1 MELISSTNSPLKGK
15 CLSCIDATVSL
26 VPCDTSL
33 KALSTF
39 CLVGKVVAP
48 MIVDKAT
55 IRNFAAKSWK
65 FPVSIVALS
74 EVSKNKNC
82 FEFGYA
88 LVEDRKWAL
97 DNGPCNRVS
106 FPLFGSWLSTS
117 STYLDV
123 FLGANT
129 FTLNLTM
136 SKKLVPGFTCH
147 RLPLAIAGASH
158 DDNGGFK
165 GMAPNGSR
173 FSRQSKMVTN
183 RAIFP
188 VGTSHFLSMQNG
200 SPSRGLRKL
209 YHRYLVLVIRL
220 MLEVMGPDDM
230 PILDLNNNLKVD
242 RVLITEKEKHLN
254 IFNKKNV
261 GQGFLSFDLANG
273 SLVSSIGP
281 SINLQCDVGPLVI
294 GVQDHVRSPIVIND
308 VDGEGPKG
316 CGPRGSLGQDNL
328 EKMTILMVTNSKS
341 SSVCG
346 QEVNFQHD
354 EEKALSN
361 IFQAQ
366 DTSLQDL
373 KQFRS
378 LDLYEIREI
387 GVFSRPSKLL
397 CQHPDVVRDFPWDTN
412 IHVQAPIVV
421 VEESSNDNLNSIS
434 CSDDPNEGIS
444 NGKRLSCLDRWMGL
458 VCLMTQ
464 TLLVRRNLIPMWRRM
479 LYLLYRSHERFGGS
493 WLILRDNN
501 FVLSES
507 KRVGSKGRDLF
518 IPFISNL
525 VNSTGLINLHIQG
538 DKLTWDNHSSS
549 SNHVKSTLDKGLVN
563 GVWIKLFPRAILC
576 SSQTCNSNHRP
587 IFILSGGVEE
597 KFKRCF
603 KFEEGW
609 TRDDRSKLVVD
620 SAWNSV
626 IHFTL
631 GPLAGSSRKLGRP
644 GLLLCTGIDPNLV
657 GLIP

>member
-1 MELISSTNSPLKGK
+1 MDINMPLLSGYFFDLVSRVKRWLQFKYEHIGIFRYNCGCLGHQRRGCSLSSPV
-15 CLSCIDATVSL
+15 TV
-26 VPCDTSL
+26 
-33 KALSTF
+33 A
-39 CLVGKVVAP
+39 
-48 MIVDKAT
+48 
-55 IRNFAAKSWK
+55 N
-65 FPVSIVALS
+65 
-74 EVSKNKNC
+74 N
-82 FEFGYA
+82 
-88 LVEDRKWAL
+88 
-97 DNGPCNRVS
+97 NRVS

-200 SPSRGLRKL
+200 SPSRGLR
-209 YHRYLVLVIRL
+209 
-220 MLEVMGPDDM
+220 
-230 PILDLNNNLKVD
+230 
-242 RVLITEKEKHLN
+242 
-254 IFNKKNV
+254 
-261 GQGFLSFDLANG
+261 FLSFDLANG

-366 DTSLQDL
+366 DTSLQEL

-387 GVFSRPSKLL
+387 GGDIRVKP
-397 CQHPDVVRDFPWDTN
+397 T
-412 IHVQAPIVV
+412 
-421 VEESSNDNLNSIS
+421 
-434 CSDDPNEGIS
+434 
-444 NGKRLSCLDRWMGL
+444 
-458 VCLMTQ
+458 
-464 TLLVRRNLIPMWRRM
+464 
-479 LYLLYRSHERFGGS
+479 
-493 WLILRDNN
+493 
-501 FVLSES
+501 SEINA
-507 KRVGSKGRDLF
+507 RTT
-518 IPFISNL
+518 PF
-525 VNSTGLINLHIQG
+525 
-538 DKLTWDNHSSS
+538 K
-549 SNHVKSTLDKGLVN
+549 KK
-563 GVWIKLFPRAILC
+563 KKA
-576 SSQTCNSNHRP
+576 
-587 IFILSGGVEE
+587 
-597 KFKRCF
+597 
-603 KFEEGW
+603 
-609 TRDDRSKLVVD
+609 
-620 SAWNSV
+620 
-626 IHFTL
+626 
-631 GPLAGSSRKLGRP
+631 
-644 GLLLCTGIDPNLV
+644 
-657 GLIP
+657 